1 MKILVLL
8 SAILLF
14 GYWVYLWIRFGI
26 KDCFS
31 RFSATHYPHWS
42 YILFVSAMFL
52 IPPMLELTDGKTL
65 QFVAFLAP
73 VSLFLVAITPRW
85 ATSNGQYWLHNAGV
99 IAAVIFSVIFSIL
112 FRNLVWFLAG
122 AAVLALIFGLIY
134 KRSWMWFAELAIY
147 SAMYAEI
154 TYLLFQ

>member
-14 GYWVYLWIRFGI
+14 GYWTIAWIWCGI
-26 KDCFS
+26 RDCLS
-31 RFSATHYPHWS
+31 RYSVEHYPAWS
-42 YILFVSAMFL
+42 YILFTSAMLL

-65 QFVAFLAP
+65 QCVAFFAP

-122 AAVLALIFGLIY
+122 AAVLAVIFGLIY
-134 KRSWMWFAELAIY
+134 KRTWMWFAELAIY